1 MLFRVDGRLISC
13 KKYGRYAVSKI
24 SGFVWTGPYR
34 LFLYETR
41 VQATLNNQTC
51 VKGYAVSCGRKTD
64 SCKRVCGFVWTE
76 G

>member
-1 MLFRVDGRLISC
+1 MDGMQFQKYPDSCGPDLID
-13 KKYGRYAVSKI
+13 YI
-24 SGFVWTGPYR
+24 
-34 LFLYETR
+34 LYETR

>member
-1 MLFRVDGRLISC
+1 M
-13 KKYGRYAVSKI
+13 
-24 SGFVWTGPYR
+24 WTGPYR

-64 SCKRVCGFVWTE
+64 SCKRVRFRVDGRLIRVKRYAVSKISGLVWT
-76 G
+76 GPYRLYFV